1 MKRVIIIGASY
12 AGLYAVKRFSK
23 YKNIE
28 VILFDINDYHYMQV
42 ESYGFVS
49 TTYDISDELE
59 LLPKEIKLIQNRV
72 TSSKNL
78 IVKSPF
84 VK

>member
-49 TTYDISDELE
+49 TTYDISD
-59 LLPKEIKLIQNRV
+59 KTRIKKASLNKI
-72 TSSKNL
+72 
-78 IVKSPF
+78 F
-84 VK
+84 